1 MDFYSNQPAEG
12 MNSDSF
18 CELLLDHG
26 IRPTANRI
34 LVVKTL
40 ERAGRPL
47 SMSEI
52 EEQLVTI
59 DKSIVSRT
67 LALLREHHAV
77 HVIEGAHEGVRYE
90 LCHSHDHAV
99 DNDMHVHFHC
109 ERCGET
115 ICLEEL
121 AIPEVQLPEGYLMQ
135 SANFV
140 LKGICPK
147 CQKYP
152 S

>member
-1 MDFYSNQPAEG
+1 

-18 CELLLDHG
+18 CELLVDHG

-52 EEQLVTI
+52 EEMLVTI

-90 LCHSHDHAV
+90 LCHSHDEHADTDTHAHFYCECCHRTLIAHIK
-99 DNDMHVHFHC
+99 DNLIVRRDTVMQPLYLWSQQS
-109 ERCGET
+109 RLSLTMYQQMT
-115 ICLEEL
+115 IGTL
-121 AIPEVQLPEGYLMQ
+121 
-135 SANFV
+135 
-140 LKGICPK
+140 
-147 CQKYP
+147 
-152 S
+152 

>member
-1 MDFYSNQPAEG
+1 

-52 EEQLVTI
+52 EEMLVTI

-90 LCHSHDHAV
+90 LCHSHDEHA
-99 DNDMHVHFHC
+99 DTDTHAHFYC
-109 ERCGET
+109 ECCHRT
-115 ICLEEL
+115 FCLDG
-121 AIPEVQLPEGYLMQ
+121 IPVPEMEVPEG
-135 SANFV
+135 FV
-140 LKGICPK
+140 LSTASFMAKGLCPACSAK
-147 CQKYP
+147 TRH
-152 S
+152 